1 MFFFFFQAEDG
12 IRDLIVTGVQTCA
25 LPIYRHRNAKSRSP
39 CCSRD
44 GLPIRRHPRAGVWSR
59 LRRRRV
65 GFVDRVAPRTS
76 ATGYQRAVGDDRA
89 LHACA
94 SPRRTHQG
102 QHCCRQPVRRRR
114 SGGDIARRRWRC
126 DAGRE
131 FRRAPLARHARH
143 HGLECRSG
151 RLRCHLPPY
160 HPRFRHRASQPRRD
174 ADSGSHA
181 AVDGRHRPVHL
192 PSRRH
197 QGRQRAGDGI
207 FTQSRDARP
216 RTAGSRRLRQ
226 YVSAHGVVRTRTRAR
241 QGTAGKVAVD
251 GARARLHRKLRHAA
265 ARRVTSAELIL
276 GLVTLQ
282 RAGELVLSRY
292 NTHRLLA
299 RGAVEIAPRHYLLI
313 VAVHAAWLI
322 SLWVFGHDRP
332 VNGVALLVYLV
343 LQGFR
348 FWVMRTLGSRWT
360 TRIIVLPE
368 QPLVSAGPYRFL
380 SHPNYAVVAA
390 EIAVLPL
397 VLGLPLLA
405 VLFTVLNAA
414 VLAIR
419 IRSEN
424 RALAAARETI
434 VRGT

>member
-1 MFFFFFQAEDG
+1 M
-12 IRDLIVTGVQTCA
+12 
-25 LPIYRHRNAKSRSP
+25 
-39 CCSRD
+39 
-44 GLPIRRHPRAGVWSR
+44 
-59 LRRRRV
+59 
-65 GFVDRVAPRTS
+65 
-76 ATGYQRAVGDDRA
+76 
-89 LHACA
+89 
-94 SPRRTHQG
+94 
-102 QHCCRQPVRRRR
+102 
-114 SGGDIARRRWRC
+114 
-126 DAGRE
+126 
-131 FRRAPLARHARH
+131 
-143 HGLECRSG
+143 
-151 RLRCHLPPY
+151 
-160 HPRFRHRASQPRRD
+160 
-174 ADSGSHA
+174 
-181 AVDGRHRPVHL
+181 
-192 PSRRH
+192 
-197 QGRQRAGDGI
+197 
-207 FTQSRDARP
+207 
-216 RTAGSRRLRQ
+216 
-226 YVSAHGVVRTRTRAR
+226 
-241 QGTAGKVAVD
+241 
-251 GARARLHRKLRHAA
+251 
-265 ARRVTSAELIL
+265 TSAEFIL

-282 RAGELVLSRY
+282 RAGELLLSRY

-322 SLWVFGHDRP
+322 SLWVFGHDQP
-332 VNGVALLVYLV
+332 VNRVALLVYLI

-434 VRGT
+434 VRGA